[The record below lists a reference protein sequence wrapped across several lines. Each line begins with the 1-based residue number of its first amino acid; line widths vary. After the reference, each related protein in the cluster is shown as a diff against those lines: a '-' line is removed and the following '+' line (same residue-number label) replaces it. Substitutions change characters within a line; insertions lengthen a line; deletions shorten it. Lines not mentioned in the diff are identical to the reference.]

1 MMWALFVQKKYF
13 GKKINLFLW
22 ENGSK
27 SLENSTKICP
37 YPNIGKYSLLP
48 LVSMIVSNLLKKS
61 QKNSFNDVFRSRS
74 MPMTF
79 KLIEKNCPAK
89 IFKKDNYCIFVV
101 SILLRETYKFH
112 CLILSKFWFKWKGI
126 AR

>member
-61 QKNSFNDVFRSRS
+61 QKTVL
-74 MPMTF
+74 MTF
-79 KLIEKNCPAK
+79 LGQDQCQWPSN
-89 IFKKDNYCIFVV
+89 
-101 SILLRETYKFH
+101 
-112 CLILSKFWFKWKGI
+112 W
-126 AR
+126 